1 LALLCY
7 VAVIFFMSGQLRML
21 RGWSHAVPRALADQ
35 YAPPSGAA
43 VPPPPLSPEQVDSR
57 APVDNPSTAAAPSDV
72 VPTVGVDPAKVD
84 AVAASLHA
92 ADGPTHVPQPA
103 VTPALTN
110 SPERGYMQLATV
122 EEASDEPAD
131 DASDRFLGPINNAQ
145 SAATDGRMHDWAWHL
160 SLYLDRFGIPPLHV
174 WERPGHLFSRL
185 TTKPLP
191 QVDTGPLVTV
201 VMVACNAEDTVG
213 YAVASIL
220 HQTWRRLELVIVDDA
235 SVDRTWSVLND
246 LSKGDARIKLVR
258 NAVQVGPYVSRNRIL
273 KTSSGAYV
281 TTQDA
286 DDWSLPRRLEIQVRD
301 MLNSQGTV
309 RANMMRMFR
318 VRPSGLVSTAI
329 PSSFSPDG
337 VARQAFVS
345 AMYETRLLRESL
357 GYWDSV
363 RYGADGEMI
372 RRAQM
377 YLGPGFHEI
386 KLIGVLLADRPNT
399 LGKQGYR
406 TNPAL
411 HREPSQNWV
420 GSSREAYRAAYDAWH
435 AATQKDSTSVYL
447 PFPLRT
453 RPFLAP
459 QEMFIGIDDVCSCLR
474 GTESECKGD
483 HVGIPPPL

>member
-1 LALLCY
+1 
-7 VAVIFFMSGQLRML
+7 
-21 RGWSHAVPRALADQ
+21 
-35 YAPPSGAA
+35 
-43 VPPPPLSPEQVDSR
+43 
-57 APVDNPSTAAAPSDV
+57 
-72 VPTVGVDPAKVD
+72 
-84 AVAASLHA
+84 
-92 ADGPTHVPQPA
+92 
-103 VTPALTN
+103 
-110 SPERGYMQLATV
+110 
-122 EEASDEPAD
+122 
-131 DASDRFLGPINNAQ
+131 
-145 SAATDGRMHDWAWHL
+145 
-160 SLYLDRFGIPPLHV
+160 
-174 WERPGHLFSRL
+174 
-185 TTKPLP
+185 
-191 QVDTGPLVTV
+191 
-201 VMVACNAEDTVG
+201 
-213 YAVASIL
+213 
-220 HQTWRRLELVIVDDA
+220 
-235 SVDRTWSVLND
+235 
-246 LSKGDARIKLVR
+246 
-258 NAVQVGPYVSRNRIL
+258 
-273 KTSSGAYV
+273 
-281 TTQDA
+281 
-286 DDWSLPRRLEIQVRD
+286 